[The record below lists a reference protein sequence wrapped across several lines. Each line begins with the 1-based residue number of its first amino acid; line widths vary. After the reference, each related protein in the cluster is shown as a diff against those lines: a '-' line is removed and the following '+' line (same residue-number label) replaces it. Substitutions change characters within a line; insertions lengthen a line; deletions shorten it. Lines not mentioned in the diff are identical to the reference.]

1 MFSLHSLNSMTKKI
15 VSTLKGFKPTTS
27 YVEDQDATIVP
38 ARQGDQQSLLHKN
51 F

>member
-1 MFSLHSLNSMTKKI
+1 MFSLNSLNSVTKII
-15 VSTLKGFKPTTS
+15 VSTLKGSKPATS

-38 ARQGDQQSLLHKN
+38 ARQGDQQSLLHEN